1 MTWQLAPGLPASS
14 RASRGSGVALNRPVP
29 CVGACPGRGGA
40 CPFLGTVEDASRKG
54 QKGSG
59 RGGHLRFA
67 ITRGRGRS
75 APRTG
80 GIRVNAGCLEAR
92 PPHSWALWLGEV
104 AGPLT
109 LTVLICH
116 WGLSR
121 GRPASVSPKG
131 YARNHPLPFSVPV
144 AGAAQPAGSVFHP
157 DPNERAWGPHS
168 DPCLAD
174 FCAWV
179 RSRVLHPS
187 AGRERLRA
195 TRPPAA
201 RVALSPT
208 AGTRGRAAVPALAAY
223 APAGGPREP
232 RTGSL

>member
-1 MTWQLAPGLPASS
+1 MLSRSGSVARAHGRGPAGEVDMTWQLDPGLPAPS

-29 CVGACPGRGGA
+29 CVGACPGQGGA

-59 RGGHLRFA
+59 RGGHRRFA

-75 APRTG
+75 APRTV
-80 GIRVNAGCLEAR
+80 GIGVNVGCLEAR

-121 GRPASVSPKG
+121 GRQASVSPKVMLG
-131 YARNHPLPFSVPV
+131 TTVSL
-144 AGAAQPAGSVFHP
+144 
-157 DPNERAWGPHS
+157 
-168 DPCLAD
+168 L
-174 FCAWV
+174 
-179 RSRVLHPS
+179 S
-187 AGRERLRA
+187 ACRRRCP
-195 TRPPAA
+195 TR
-201 RVALSPT
+201 R
-208 AGTRGRAAVPALAAY
+208 
-223 APAGGPREP
+223 
-232 RTGSL
+232 